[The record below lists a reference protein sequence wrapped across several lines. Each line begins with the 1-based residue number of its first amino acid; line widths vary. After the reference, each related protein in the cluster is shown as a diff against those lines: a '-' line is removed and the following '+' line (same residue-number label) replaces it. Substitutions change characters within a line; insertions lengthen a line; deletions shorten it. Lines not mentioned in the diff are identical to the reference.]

1 MPRFCSH
8 PLLALLLV
16 GVLLVTSAATGQVD
30 DRARELLSGLQGGE
44 HADIRTLDQ
53 TMVTTIYAGGIEQT
67 VRTRTRIDYEGRR
80 AAIDT
85 ELAPGMAVRVVI
97 ADGQARMLM
106 GGASMPVP
114 PDMGGT
120 YDALFERGADLLGEG
135 VSASYDGIQSYGDL
149 LTGHQVTVR
158 NAAGLPGVGAAN
170 EQRLVFDDGGR
181 LVGFVAEVP
190 DVGVM
195 VGVFDTPHTG
205 SPFVGSD
212 ATVYLLNADGTSERF
227 MRMDFDDVRVNEPI
241 EPDAFE

>member
-1 MPRFCSH
+1 MHRLRSH
-8 PLLALLLV
+8 PLLALLLLT
-16 GVLLVTSAATGQVD
+16 LLVVAGTAGAQVD
-30 DRARELLSGLQGGE
+30 DRARELLSGLQGSE
-44 HADIRTLDQ
+44 DADIRTLDQ

-106 GGASMPVP
+106 GGAAMPVP
-114 PDMGGT
+114 PGMDAS
-120 YDALFERGADLLGEG
+120 YDALFERGTDLLGEG

-158 NAAGLPGVGAAN
+158 NAAGLPGLGTAD
-170 EQRLVFDDGGR
+170 EQRLVFDDSGR
-181 LVGFVAEVP
+181 LIGFVAPVP
-190 DVGVM
+190 DVGLM
-195 VGVFDTPHTG
+195 VGVFDAPHTG

-212 ATVYLLNADGTSERF
+212 ATVYLLNSDGSSERF

-241 EPDAFE
+241 DPDAFE